1 MVHDK
6 ADTGRFCW
14 MDLAATNVESAK
26 LFYGELFGWTSREQ
40 AANGGSFIRLQSS
53 SHDIGSVYQL
63 RKELLDKG
71 IASHWT
77 PYILVKSVTDAVSR
91 AASLGG
97 TVIVDPFVVS
107 GVARIA
113 LILDSVG
120 AVVGLWE
127 PIELNIKA
135 NGHG

>member
-1 MVHDK
+1 MSKVRSCFT
-6 ADTGRFCW
+6 ASCSAGR
-14 MDLAATNVESAK
+14 LA
-26 LFYGELFGWTSREQ
+26 SRL
-40 AANGGSFIRLQSS
+40 ANGGSFIRLQSS

-63 RKELLDKG
+63 RRGLLDKG

-77 PYILVKSVTDAVSR
+77 PYILVNNVEDAASR
-91 AASLGG
+91 AALLGG
-97 TVIVDPFVVS
+97 TVVFDPFVVS

>member
-6 ADTGRFCW
+6 ADTGQFCW

-26 LFYGELFGWTSREQ
+26 LFYGELFGWTSRKQ

-53 SHDIGSVYQL
+53 SHDIGSVYQM

-77 PYILVKSVTDAVSR
+77 PYILVTSVKDAANR
-91 AASLGG
+91 TALLGG
-97 TVIVDPFVVS
+97 TVIVDPFIVS

-127 PIELNIKA
+127 PIQLNMKA

>member
-1 MVHDK
+1 
-6 ADTGRFCW
+6 
-14 MDLAATNVESAK
+14 
-26 LFYGELFGWTSREQ
+26 
-40 AANGGSFIRLQSS
+40 
-53 SHDIGSVYQL
+53 
-63 RKELLDKG
+63 LD
-71 IASHWT
+71 AL
-77 PYILVKSVTDAVSR
+77 LVKSVKDAVSR

>member
-6 ADTGRFCW
+6 ADTGQFCW

-26 LFYGELFGWTSREQ
+26 LFYGELFGWMSRKQ

-53 SHDIGSVYQL
+53 RHDIGSVYQM

-77 PYILVKSVTDAVSR
+77 PYILVTSVKDAANR
-91 AASLGG
+91 AALLGG
-97 TVIVDPFVVS
+97 TVIVDPFIVS

-120 AVVGLWE
+120 AVVGLSE
-127 PIELNIKA
+127 PIELDMKA

>member
-1 MVHDK
+1 MLDIGKTVV
-6 ADTGRFCW
+6 GRFCW
-14 MDLAATNVESAK
+14 LDLAATDVESAK
-26 LFYGELFGWTSREQ
+26 SFYGRLFGWKSREQ
-40 AANGGSFIRLQSS
+40 AANGGSFTRLQSS
-53 SHDIGSVYQL
+53 NRDIGSVYQL
-63 RKELLDKG
+63 RQELLDKG

-77 PYILVKSVTDAVSR
+77 PYVLVKEAAQR

-107 GVARIA
+107 GIARIA

-127 PIELNIKA
+127 PIEANTKA

>member
-1 MVHDK
+1 MLHDK
-6 ADTGRFCW
+6 AHTGQFCW
-14 MDLAATNVESAK
+14 MDLAATYVESAK

-40 AANGGSFIRLQSS
+40 AANGGNLIRLQSS

-77 PYILVKSVTDAVSR
+77 PYVLVKSVKDTTSR
-91 AASLGG
+91 AALLGG
-97 TVIVDPFVVS
+97 IVIVDPFVFS

-113 LILDSVG
+113 LIRVSVG
-120 AVVGLWE
+120 A
-127 PIELNIKA
+127 
-135 NGHG
+135 